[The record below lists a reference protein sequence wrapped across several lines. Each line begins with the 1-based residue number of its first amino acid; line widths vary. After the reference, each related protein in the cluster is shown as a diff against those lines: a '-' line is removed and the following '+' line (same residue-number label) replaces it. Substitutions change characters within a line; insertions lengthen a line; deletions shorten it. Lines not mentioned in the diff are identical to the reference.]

1 MSDALPKSTLAQQ
14 IRLFWL
20 RMSAVVRKELR
31 QLSRDRMTFGMVIM
45 IPLIQL
51 FLFGYAI
58 NTNVRHI
65 PVAVVD
71 QSQTSLSRIIEQM
84 VSVTQV
90 VDIQARYTQVPE
102 AENALRQG
110 KVRAVLVLPPDLARR
125 YGEYTQTPQ
134 NFPLSTQNTVQ
145 PLGQWLVDGSDLM
158 VASAVRQL
166 RNMSLAELQNQ
177 NPNLQVPVF
186 AVAQYY
192 NPEQR
197 SAVNVVP
204 GLTAIILTMTM
215 IMFTSAAIVR
225 ERERGNMEL
234 LINTPIRPLELMLGK
249 IIPYIL
255 VGLIQVMIV
264 LGLGH
269 LIFDVPINGPA
280 YAILLSS
287 LLFICA
293 SLTVGL
299 IISTLAKTQL
309 QSMQMTVFILLPS
322 ILLSGFMFPFEGM
335 PRPAQWIAEV
345 LPATHFIR
353 VIRAVVLRD
362 AGLWDMRFELL
373 WLGLFFIVGLLIA
386 TRRFHKTLD

>member
-1 MSDALPKSTLAQQ
+1 MFDSPMICGL
-14 IRLFWL
+14 RLFFL

-65 PVAVVD
+65 PIAVVD
-71 QSQTSLSRIIEQM
+71 QSQTALSRILQQM
-84 VSVTQV
+84 VAVTQV
-90 VDIQARYTQVPE
+90 VDIKAHYIQVSD

-110 KVRAVLVLPPDLARR
+110 KVRAVLVLPPDLERR
-125 YGEYTQTPQ
+125 YNDYVQTPQ
-134 NFPLSTQNTVQ
+134 HFALSTQNTVQ
-145 PLGQWLVDGSDLM
+145 PIGQWLVDGSDLM

-269 LIFDVPINGPA
+269 LIFDVPITGPA
-280 YAILLSS
+280 YAIFLSS

-293 SLTVGL
+293 SLTLGL

-373 WLGLFFIVGLLIA
+373 WLAIFFIVGLLIA
-386 TRRFHKTLD
+386 TRRFRKTLD

>member
-110 KVRAVLVLPPDLARR
+110 KVRAVLVLPPDLAHR

>member
-1 MSDALPKSTLAQQ
+1 
-14 IRLFWL
+14 
-20 RMSAVVRKELR
+20 
-31 QLSRDRMTFGMVIM
+31 
-45 IPLIQL
+45 PLIQL

-65 PVAVVD
+65 PIAVVD
-71 QSQTSLSRIIEQM
+71 QSQTSLSRILQQM
-84 VSVTQV
+84 VAVTQV
-90 VDIQARYTQVPE
+90 VDIKAHYIQVPD

-110 KVRAVLVLPPDLARR
+110 KVRAVLVLPPDLERR
-125 YGEYTQTPQ
+125 YNDYVQTPQ
-134 NFPLSTQNTVQ
+134 HFALSTQNTVQ
-145 PLGQWLVDGSDLM
+145 SIGQWLVDGSDLM

-255 VGLIQVMIV
+255 VGLIQIMIV
-264 LGLGH
+264 LGLGQ
-269 LIFDVPINGPA
+269 LIFDVPITGPA
-280 YAILLSS
+280 YAIFLSS

-293 SLTVGL
+293 SLTLGL

-373 WLGLFFIVGLLIA
+373 WLAIFFIVGLLIA
-386 TRRFHKTLD
+386 TRRFRKTLD

>member
-1 MSDALPKSTLAQQ
+1 MPDSPMICGL
-14 IRLFWL
+14 RLFLL

-65 PVAVVD
+65 PIAVVD
-71 QSQTSLSRIIEQM
+71 QSQTSLSRILQQM
-84 VSVTQV
+84 VAVTHV
-90 VDIQARYTQVPE
+90 VDIKAHYIQVSD

-110 KVRAVLVLPPDLARR
+110 KVRAVLVLPPDLERR
-125 YGEYTQTPQ
+125 YNDYVQTPQ
-134 NFPLSTQNTVQ
+134 HFELSTQNTVQ
-145 PLGQWLVDGSDLM
+145 PIGQWLVDGSDLM

-269 LIFDVPINGPA
+269 FIFDVPITGPA
-280 YAILLSS
+280 YAIFLSS

-293 SLTVGL
+293 SLTLGL

-373 WLGLFFIVGLLIA
+373 WLAIFFIVGLLIA
-386 TRRFHKTLD
+386 TRRFRKTLD

>member
-1 MSDALPKSTLAQQ
+1 MSDSPMICGL
-14 IRLFWL
+14 RLFLL

-65 PVAVVD
+65 PIAVVD
-71 QSQTSLSRIIEQM
+71 QSQTSLSRILQQM
-84 VSVTQV
+84 VAVTQV
-90 VDIQARYTQVPE
+90 VDIKAHYIQVPD
-102 AENALRQG
+102 AEHALRQG
-110 KVRAVLVLPPDLARR
+110 KVRAVLVLPPDLERR
-125 YGEYTQTPQ
+125 YNDYVQTPQ
-134 NFPLSTQNTVQ
+134 HFALSTQNTVQ
-145 PLGQWLVDGSDLM
+145 PIGQWLVDGSDLM

-269 LIFDVPINGPA
+269 LIFDVPITGPA
-280 YAILLSS
+280 YSIFLSS

-293 SLTVGL
+293 SLTLGL

-373 WLGLFFIVGLLIA
+373 WLAIFFIVGLLIA
-386 TRRFHKTLD
+386 TRRFRKTLD

>member
-1 MSDALPKSTLAQQ
+1 MSDSPMICGL
-14 IRLFWL
+14 RLFLL

-65 PVAVVD
+65 PIAVVD
-71 QSQTSLSRIIEQM
+71 QSQTALSRILQQM
-84 VSVTQV
+84 VAVTQV
-90 VDIQARYTQVPE
+90 VDIKAHYIQVPD

-110 KVRAVLVLPPDLARR
+110 KVRAVLVLPPDLERR
-125 YGEYTQTPQ
+125 YNDYVQTPQ
-134 NFPLSTQNTVQ
+134 HFALSTQNTVQ
-145 PLGQWLVDGSDLM
+145 SIGQWLVDGSDLM

-234 LINTPIRPLELMLGK
+234 LINTPIRMMCFC
-249 IIPYIL
+249 
-255 VGLIQVMIV
+255 VW
-264 LGLGH
+264 
-269 LIFDVPINGPA
+269 IF
-280 YAILLSS
+280 
-287 LLFICA
+287 
-293 SLTVGL
+293 
-299 IISTLAKTQL
+299 K
-309 QSMQMTVFILLPS
+309 
-322 ILLSGFMFPFEGM
+322 
-335 PRPAQWIAEV
+335 
-345 LPATHFIR
+345 
-353 VIRAVVLRD
+353 
-362 AGLWDMRFELL
+362 
-373 WLGLFFIVGLLIA
+373 
-386 TRRFHKTLD
+386 

>member
-1 MSDALPKSTLAQQ
+1 MSDSPMICGL
-14 IRLFWL
+14 RLFLL

-65 PVAVVD
+65 PIAVVD
-71 QSQTSLSRIIEQM
+71 QSQTSLSRILQQM
-84 VSVTQV
+84 VAVTQV
-90 VDIQARYTQVPE
+90 VDIKAHYIQVPD

-110 KVRAVLVLPPDLARR
+110 KVRAVLVLPPDLERR
-125 YGEYTQTPQ
+125 YNDYVQTAQ
-134 NFPLSTQNTVQ
+134 HFALSTQNTVQ
-145 PLGQWLVDGSDLM
+145 PIGQWLVDGSDLM

-192 NPEQR
+192 NPDQR

-269 LIFDVPINGPA
+269 WIFDVPIIGPA
-280 YAILLSS
+280 YAIFLSS

-293 SLTVGL
+293 SLTLGL

-373 WLGLFFIVGLLIA
+373 WLAIFFIVGLLIA
-386 TRRFHKTLD
+386 TRRFRKTLD

>member
-1 MSDALPKSTLAQQ
+1 MSDSPMICGL
-14 IRLFWL
+14 RLFLL

-65 PVAVVD
+65 PIAVVD
-71 QSQTSLSRIIEQM
+71 QSQTSLSRILQQM
-84 VSVTQV
+84 VAVTQV
-90 VDIQARYTQVPE
+90 VDIKAHYIQVSD

-110 KVRAVLVLPPDLARR
+110 KVRAVLVLPPDLERR
-125 YGEYTQTPQ
+125 YNDYVQTPQ
-134 NFPLSTQNTVQ
+134 HFALSTQNTVQ
-145 PLGQWLVDGSDLM
+145 SIGQWLVDGSDLM

-215 IMFTSAAIVR
+215 IMFTS
-225 ERERGNMEL
+225 
-234 LINTPIRPLELMLGK
+234 
-249 IIPYIL
+249 
-255 VGLIQVMIV
+255 
-264 LGLGH
+264 
-269 LIFDVPINGPA
+269 
-280 YAILLSS
+280 
-287 LLFICA
+287 
-293 SLTVGL
+293 
-299 IISTLAKTQL
+299 
-309 QSMQMTVFILLPS
+309 
-322 ILLSGFMFPFEGM
+322 
-335 PRPAQWIAEV
+335 
-345 LPATHFIR
+345 
-353 VIRAVVLRD
+353 
-362 AGLWDMRFELL
+362 
-373 WLGLFFIVGLLIA
+373 
-386 TRRFHKTLD
+386 

>member
-1 MSDALPKSTLAQQ
+1 MPDSPMICGL
-14 IRLFWL
+14 RLFLL

-65 PVAVVD
+65 PIAVVD
-71 QSQTSLSRIIEQM
+71 QSQTALSRILQQM
-84 VSVTQV
+84 VAVTQV
-90 VDIQARYTQVPE
+90 VDIKAHYIQVPD

-110 KVRAVLVLPPDLARR
+110 KVRAVLVLPPDLERR
-125 YGEYTQTPQ
+125 YNDYVQTPQ
-134 NFPLSTQNTVQ
+134 HFALSTQNTVQ
-145 PLGQWLVDGSDLM
+145 PIGQWLVDGSDLM

-269 LIFDVPINGPA
+269 WIFDVPITGPA
-280 YAILLSS
+280 YAIFLSS

-293 SLTVGL
+293 SLTLGL

-322 ILLSGFMFPFEGM
+322 ILLSGFMFSFEGM

-373 WLGLFFIVGLLIA
+373 WLAIFFIVGLLIA
-386 TRRFHKTLD
+386 TRRFRKTLD

>member
-1 MSDALPKSTLAQQ
+1 MSDSPIICGL
-14 IRLFWL
+14 RLFLL

-65 PVAVVD
+65 PIAVVD
-71 QSQTSLSRIIEQM
+71 QSQTSLSRILQQM
-84 VSVTQV
+84 VAVTQV
-90 VDIQARYTQVPE
+90 VDIKAHYIQVPD

-110 KVRAVLVLPPDLARR
+110 KVRAVLVLPPDLERR
-125 YGEYTQTPQ
+125 YNDYVQTPQ
-134 NFPLSTQNTVQ
+134 HVALSSQNTAQ
-145 PLGQWLVDGSDLM
+145 PIGQWLVDGSDLM

-177 NPNLQVPVF
+177 DPNLQVPVF

-249 IIPYIL
+249 IMPYIL
-255 VGLIQVMIV
+255 VGLTQVMIV

-269 LIFDVPINGPA
+269 LIFDVPITGPA

-293 SLTVGL
+293 SLTLGL

-335 PRPAQWIAEV
+335 PRPAQWVAEV

-373 WLGLFFIVGLLIA
+373 WLALFFIVGLLIA
-386 TRRFHKTLD
+386 TRRFRKTLD